1 MRGPR
6 LWVVALGAAIG
17 VAGVAGSYAGYVA
30 TRTQGQSY
38 AATFDQ
44 NMIQSQPALA
54 SIVLG
59 DPTLRD
65 LMLTRTQLAY
75 EQGGWD
81 QASTAFFQVVR
92 SELTVYASD
101 AAILACVQAWRE
113 VRRSLLSRLELCR
126 AYGLGLS
133 HTPGYAEATRP
144 AAAACERA
152 AIDGGRRRLTTLQP
166 ETMTSA
172 RYDILYNRA
181 RLGPAPLTGSEADA
195 LADPNASL
203 NCQATIKLDDNLAAL
218 PPQTRALMVRTNY
231 RAEQNTAVLPK
242 AATARNDPPSDLKC
256 PLAGTQFTLSMQA
269 NGIPV
274 QWQVRGQQGW
284 NCNYFSSVSGDRVLW
299 GTIDVNPLKLLWPI
313 EIGKSTR
320 YPGKNAAGLSVIR
333 TISVSAKAEY
343 WLAWG
348 RVEAFTIDEEVEAA
362 DNHYV
367 ISHYWSPALG
377 FLIGEGSRVIK
388 GVLPS
393 SVAPDWQLVAVEAS
407 PPPAAEY

>member
-17 VAGVAGSYAGYVA
+17 VAGVAGSYAGFVA
-30 TRTQGQSY
+30 TRTQGQIY

-44 NMIQSQPALA
+44 NLIQSQPTLA
-54 SIVLG
+54 PIVLG

-81 QASTAFFQVVR
+81 QASTAYFQVVR

-101 AAILACVQAWRE
+101 AAILACDQAWRE
-113 VRRSLLSRLELCR
+113 VRRSLLGKPELCR

-133 HTPGYAEATRP
+133 QTPGYAEAMRP
-144 AAAACERA
+144 ATAACELA
-152 AIDGGRRRLTTLQP
+152 AIDGGRRRLTSSQP

-172 RYDILYNRA
+172 RYNTLYNRA
-181 RLGPAPLTGSEADA
+181 RLGPDPLTGSEIDA
-195 LADPNASL
+195 LADPNAAL
-203 NCQATIKLDDNLAAL
+203 NCQANIKLGDNLATL

-231 RAEQNTAVLPK
+231 RAEQNTAAVPK
-242 AATARNDPPSDLKC
+242 AATAHVDPPPDLKC
-256 PLAGTQFTLSMQA
+256 PPAGTLLTLSMQA
-269 NGIPV
+269 DGLPV

-284 NCNYFSSVSGDRVLW
+284 NCNYVSSVSGDRVLW
-299 GTIDVNPLKLLWPI
+299 STIDVNPLKLLWPI
-313 EIGKSTR
+313 EIGKTTR
-320 YPGKNAAGLSVIR
+320 YPGMNSAGLSVIR

-343 WLAWG
+343 WLASG

-393 SVAPDWQLVAVEAS
+393 SVAPDWQLVAIEAS
-407 PPPAAEY
+407 LPPAAD